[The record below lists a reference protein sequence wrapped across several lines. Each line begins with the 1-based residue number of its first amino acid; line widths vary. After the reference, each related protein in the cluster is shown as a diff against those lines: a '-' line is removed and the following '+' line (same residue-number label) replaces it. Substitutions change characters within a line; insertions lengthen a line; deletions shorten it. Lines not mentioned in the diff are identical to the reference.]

1 MARPH
6 MKRRLAVGLVVILL
20 ALLLAWWWS
29 RRPDAS
35 QQPEEVT
42 APAEPAELSEAPP
55 QPRLE
60 LTPAEVVELPG
71 WNEDHPGPA
80 LAAFRLSCAAFDRLP
95 DDRSIG
101 LRAGGY
107 GGTAADWRPVC
118 DAAEAVDEDD
128 ADAVRAF
135 FASRFRALAV
145 ANHAEPV
152 GLFTG
157 YYEPTLHGSRRRG
170 GRYQVP
176 IYARPP
182 ELVMVDLG
190 DFRPGLRGNRLA
202 GRVASGRL
210 EPYHDRTA
218 IEGGALA
225 GRGLE
230 IVWVDDPV
238 DAFFLE
244 IQGSGVVVMEDGS
257 RLRLGYEAQ
266 NGWPYYAIGRELIA
280 RGSVPREEM
289 SMQAIRD
296 WLEANPEAATDMMR
310 TNPSFVFFR
319 RLGTRGAVGA
329 QGVVLTPGRSLAVD
343 REFHPLGV
351 PMWVAAEAPSA
362 TAGEPDRPLRRLL
375 VAQDTGGAI
384 RDPVRG
390 DVFWGPGDEAAEI
403 AGRMKHQG
411 RMWVLLPEEL
421 SGRL

>member
-1 MARPH
+1 MASPH
-6 MKRRLAVGLVVILL
+6 MTRRLVLGLVLVLL

-29 RRPDAS
+29 QRLDD
-35 QQPEEVT
+35 QPGDVA
-42 APAEPAELSEAPP
+42 APAEPAELSQAPP

-60 LTPAEVVELPG
+60 LTPADFAELPG
-71 WNEDHPGPA
+71 WGEDDPGPA
-80 LAAFRLSCAAFDRLP
+80 LAAFRRSCEAFGRLP
-95 DDRSIG
+95 GDRPIG
-101 LRAGGY
+101 LRADGY

-118 DAAEAVDEDD
+118 EAAEAVDEDD
-128 ADAVRAF
+128 AAAVRAF
-135 FASRFRALAV
+135 FASRFRPLAV
-145 ANHAEPV
+145 ANHADPV

-176 IYARPP
+176 VYARPP

-190 DFRPGLRGNRLA
+190 DFRSGLRGNRLA
-202 GRVASGRL
+202 GRVRDGRL

-218 IEGGALA
+218 IEEGALA

-244 IQGSGVVVMEDGS
+244 IQGSGVVVMDDGS

-296 WLEANPEAATDMMR
+296 WLEANPEAAVDMMR

-319 RLGTRGAVGA
+319 RLSTSGAVGA

-351 PMWVAAEAPSA
+351 PMWLAAEAPSA
-362 TAGEPDRPLRRLL
+362 APGEPDRPFRRLL

-411 RMWVLLPEEL
+411 RLWVLLPNEL
-421 SGRL
+421 AAGLAS